1 MVMFMVKTTV
11 LLRDDIYQ
19 LIISRFGK
27 RELSST
33 INKLLYE
40 DLMEPKNA
48 GFGSL
53 KGKVTPFEREHH
65 DRF

>member
-11 LLRDDIYQ
+11 LLRDDIYN
-19 LIISRFGK
+19 IIVSEFGK

-33 INKLLYE
+33 INKILVE
-40 DLMEPKNA
+40 KLMRRDGD
-48 GFGSL
+48 GFGMFAENPV
-53 KGKVTPFEREHH
+53 GFEREHH